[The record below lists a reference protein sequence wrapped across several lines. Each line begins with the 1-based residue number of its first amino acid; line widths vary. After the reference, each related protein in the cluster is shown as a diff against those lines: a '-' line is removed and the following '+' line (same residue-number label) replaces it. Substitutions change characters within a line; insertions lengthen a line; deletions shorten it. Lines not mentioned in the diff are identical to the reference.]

1 MEYLDVSVPDESPD
15 YETVWFFSLR
25 LAINFH
31 EYAQTNWARGFIH
44 RD

>member
-1 MEYLDVSVPDESPD
+1 MQYLVVYVPDELPD
-15 YETVWFFSLR
+15 YETLLFFFLR
-25 LAINFH
+25 LPINFH